1 MSDIP
6 APYLLSVIGSVYR
19 ASIFKQNA
27 GAMTLPGKMA
37 GRTLLRLLLFHV
49 LVRGGNTELFNLE

>member
-1 MSDIP
+1 MGY
-6 APYLLSVIGSVYR
+6 AYR
-19 ASIFKQNA
+19 APTFKQNA
-27 GAMTLPGKMA
+27 GAMTLSGKMD

>member
-1 MSDIP
+1 MGY
-6 APYLLSVIGSVYR
+6 AYR
-19 ASIFKQNA
+19 APTFKQNA
-27 GAMTLPGKMA
+27 GAMTLPGKMD